1 MPRRRRDSDLSPI
14 RQDVRNGMGGAAGG
28 RFVMNDG
35 EGRPTY
41 NFLLLQE
48 NGIPLA
54 QEDGKHIYLEDGNA

>member
-1 MPRRRRDSDLSPI
+1 MRSRRERSPI
-14 RQDVRNGMGGAAGG
+14 WRDVIQGTSSGSAGG

-35 EGRPTY
+35 ESAPVY

-54 QEDGKHIYLEDGNA
+54 QENGKHIYLETGN

>member
-1 MPRRRRDSDLSPI
+1 MRSRFRTPIWRDVKQGTPSG
-14 RQDVRNGMGGAAGG
+14 VAGG

-35 EGRPTY
+35 TLPPVY

-54 QEDGKHIYLEDGNA
+54 QEDGKHIYLETGNA